1 MALKVAIDNETFV
14 KAGLDVLLIALKM
27 AHSFDQELSQLSCLA
42 I

>member
-1 MALKVAIDNETFV
+1 MALKVAIDHDTFV

-27 AHSFDQELSQLSCLA
+27 VHSLDQKISQLSCLA